1 MADGQTGSGE
11 SRMGTYDARTTERGR
26 GGRKRTGLR
35 QHGADSA
42 VAIPSAVSLPRGLC
56 PNANDDADDEW
67 PAGGRRGTQGFAR
80 VRVFL
85 VSSWA
90 GGQGRTGRKCK
101 HNGRSEQRLPACP
114 ACPGRLE
121 TSVPSPLSPSDFGGV
136 LAQLLETHL
145 SETKPR
151 LFGWFGVVSSLLVLP
166 AW

>member
-42 VAIPSAVSLPRGLC
+42 VAIPSAVSLPRDCARLPTTMLTMNGQR
-56 PNANDDADDEW
+56 
-67 PAGGRRGTQGFAR
+67 AGGVEPKVSLGSGSCL
-80 VRVFL
+80 FL
-85 VSSWA
+85 GWGA
-90 GGQGRTGRKCK
+90 GQGRTGRKCK
-101 HNGRSEQRLPACP
+101 HNGRSDQRQPACP
-114 ACPGRLE
+114 ACPRRLE
-121 TSVPSPLSPSDFGGV
+121 TSVPSPLSSFDFGGV